1 MEQNIFIKEWE
12 TLLIKQCL
20 ERNAHK
26 KNIYICSPLK
36 ADTIEGIFNN
46 MEKARRYMFYAQSNL
61 DVAAH
66 APHAYLP
73 IILNDNIPSERATA
87 LQFGLNVLDK
97 CDELYVCGDRISNGM
112 RNEISYAAKHN
123 IKIRTFNEQIYEEVT
138 NLLGD
143 KGTVVLDTEQKF
155 FYKEDDVEVLGNN
168 VQVYVGRA

>member
-26 KNIYICSPLK
+26 KKIYICSPLNAK
-36 ADTIEGIFNN
+36 TPDEILYN

-61 DVAAH
+61 NVVAH

-73 IILNDNIPSERATA
+73 IILNDNIPSERAMA
-87 LQFGLNVLDK
+87 LQFGLKVLDK
-97 CDELYVCGDRISNGM
+97 CDELYVCGNRISNGM
-112 RNEISYAAKHN
+112 RNEISYAANHN
-123 IKIRTFNEQIYEEVT
+123 IKIRTFDEQIYAEVT

-143 KGTVVLDTEQKF
+143 KGTIILDSGQNF
-155 FYKEDDVEVLGNN
+155 FYKEENVNVLEKEVQNS
-168 VQVYVGRA
+168 VGRA

>member
-1 MEQNIFIKEWE
+1 
-12 TLLIKQCL
+12 
-20 ERNAHK
+20 
-26 KNIYICSPLK
+26 
-36 ADTIEGIFNN
+36 
-46 MEKARRYMFYAQSNL
+46 
-61 DVAAH
+61 
-66 APHAYLP
+66 
-73 IILNDNIPSERATA
+73 
-87 LQFGLNVLDK
+87 
-97 CDELYVCGDRISNGM
+97 M